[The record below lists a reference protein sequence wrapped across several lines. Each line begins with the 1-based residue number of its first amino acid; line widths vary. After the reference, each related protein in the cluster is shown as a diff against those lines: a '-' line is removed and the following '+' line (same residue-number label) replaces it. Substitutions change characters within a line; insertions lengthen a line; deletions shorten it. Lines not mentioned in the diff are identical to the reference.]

1 MQSCSIIAL
10 LSTPSNNSADLATER
25 ERHLTTGKR
34 AESTKLD
41 LQCPICRSATGQ
53 ASCLICA
60 RRRQLTFLFSCLQI
74 GSRFVLCFFFWRRGG
89 GGGGRRGKG
98 ISPLLP
104 LLPTLDWDVRFCN
117 SSLLFSA
124 YAISSAGRP
133 VGLCLKS
140 LQHKRS
146 ATRCTLCQSQNRS
159 PRKAWKSKVRLS
171 ATADQKC

>member
-74 GSRFVLCFFFWRRGG
+74 GSRFVLCFFLGG
-89 GGGGRRGKG
+89 GGGGKG

-124 YAISSAGRP
+124 YAISSPGRP

-146 ATRCTLCQSQNRS
+146 ATRCTLCQSQNRP

>member
-1 MQSCSIIAL
+1 MPNLPLSHRSSQLFDLRAPSSTDVPVQL
-10 LSTPSNNSADLATER
+10 LTDWKSF
-25 ERHLTTGKR
+25 
-34 AESTKLD
+34 
-41 LQCPICRSATGQ
+41 C
-53 ASCLICA
+53 
-60 RRRQLTFLFSCLQI
+60 
-74 GSRFVLCFFFWRRGG
+74 FVFFFFGG
-89 GGGGRRGKG
+89 GGGGGGDGRRGKG